1 MVHFYRRT
9 PSPAHVLT
17 HSLAYPPAHPRTHLR
32 THLPIAYYR
41 QGLACVE
48 CHRAKAACEGDPC
61 VRCIRLGKTCVT
73 LARLPRRRRIK
84 SGEDRA
90 AGGGK
95 AAALAPPAEVVAP
108 FAPPSAARPAP
119 MPEAGTRRTKAPKL
133 SDAPFGQ
140 VLDADFVDARLL
152 SDPPEAPAFANPVP
166 SQVPAFATSAGPGA
180 GISDDCM
187 FLSTDELT
195 SLITAVDF

>member
-1 MVHFYRRT
+1 MSSSDPQCT
-9 PSPAHVLT
+9 PAQ
-17 HSLAYPPAHPRTHLR
+17 PPPPDPPHQPPPLDPPHQPL
-32 THLPIAYYR
+32 HQPP
-41 QGLACVE
+41 QQS
-48 CHRAKAACEGDPC
+48 AA
-61 VRCIRLGKTCVT
+61 
-73 LARLPRRRRIK
+73 
-84 SGEDRA
+84 S
-90 AGGGK
+90 
-95 AAALAPPAEVVAP
+95 AALAAPVTGAAEP
-108 FAPPSAARPAP
+108 RPLSHWSAEEDAA
-119 MPEAGTRRTKAPKL
+119 TRRL
-133 SDAPFGQ
+133 FEQHGRH